1 MGQLAISAF
10 GTKLRYQPEN
20 TSSYVDLVE
29 IVSISGPEET
39 LDVED
44 ATSHD
49 SPEGYE
55 TVVPTIL
62 RSGNV
67 TLETN
72 YVPGDPG
79 HQALRTDMRNRR
91 LVPFELV
98 FPDATTAT
106 YSFSAYVVNI
116 SPEAPHNGILTR
128 NVQLK
133 PSGPIVH
140 VSVDTQ

>member
-10 GTKLRYQPEN
+10 GTQLEIVPEG
-20 TSSYVDLVE
+20 TSSYVAIAE
-29 IVSISGPEET
+29 ITNISGPEET
-39 LDVED
+39 LDIED

-49 SPEGYE
+49 SPDGYE
-55 TVVPTIL
+55 SVVATIL

-72 YVPGDPG
+72 FVPGNSG
-79 HQALRTDMRNRR
+79 HQELRTALRKRR
-91 LVPFELV
+91 LVPCHLV
-98 FPDATTAT
+98 FPDSTTAT
-106 YSFSAYVVNI
+106 YSFSAYVVSI
-116 SPEAPHNGILTR
+116 SPEAPHAGILTR

-140 VSVDTQ
+140 LGVDDQ